1 MTHTDFFDHFD
12 AHFSNLTDPRLDRKQ
27 RHSLRDIL
35 LLTIL
40 GVICGADSWTD
51 IELFGKSRQEELKN
65 ILSLPNGIPSHD
77 TLGRVCGLLNPKQ
90 LEASF
95 LSWIHS
101 LVTLSDGELVAIDG
115 KTLRRSHDR
124 SSGVNAIHMVSA
136 WASDNA
142 VVLGQIKTD
151 DKSNEITAIP
161 ALLAKLN
168 IQGCTVSIDA
178 MGCQKA
184 IAQQIREQQG
194 HYLLAL
200 KGNQST
206 LHDDVKLFIESTL
219 LKADANKVLDYV
231 QTHDKGH
238 GRIERRQAWVTD
250 QIDWLKTRHP
260 DWIDLQAIGMIE
272 SVRYVNNQA
281 SVERRFYISSGSA
294 KATEFLQAT
303 RQHWSIENQLHWV
316 LDVSFNEDQ
325 CRVRSGYAAEN
336 LAVIRHIA
344 INLLKQEPSKLSIR
358 AKRRKA
364 GWDHK
369 FLCKVLTA
377 NKF

>member
-1 MTHTDFFDHFD
+1 M
-12 AHFSNLTDPRLDRKQ
+12 
-27 RHSLRDIL
+27 
-35 LLTIL
+35 
-40 GVICGADSWTD
+40 
-51 IELFGKSRQEELKN
+51 
-65 ILSLPNGIPSHD
+65 
-77 TLGRVCGLLNPKQ
+77 
-90 LEASF
+90 
-95 LSWIHS
+95 
-101 LVTLSDGELVAIDG
+101 
-115 KTLRRSHDR
+115 
-124 SSGVNAIHMVSA
+124 SA

-142 VVLGQIKTD
+142 FVLGQIKTD
-151 DKSNEITAIP
+151 DKSNEIKAIP

-168 IQGCTVSIDA
+168 IHGCTVSIDA

-206 LHDDVKLFIESTL
+206 LHDDVKLLIESTL
-219 LKADANKVLDYV
+219 PKVDANKVFDYL
-231 QTHDKGH
+231 QTHDKGY

-316 LDVSFNEDQ
+316 LDVRFNEDQ
-325 CRVRSGYAAEN
+325 
-336 LAVIRHIA
+336 
-344 INLLKQEPSKLSIR
+344 
-358 AKRRKA
+358 
-364 GWDHK
+364 W
-369 FLCKVLTA
+369 
-377 NKF
+377 

>member
-12 AHFSNLTDPRLDRKQ
+12 AHFSNLTDPRLDRKK

-90 LEASF
+90 LEAGF

-200 KGNQST
+200 KGNQGT
-206 LHDDVKLFIESTL
+206 LHDDVKLFIESTI
-219 LKADANKVLDYV
+219 LKADANKVFDYV

-250 QIDWLKTRHP
+250 QIEWLKTRHP

-325 CRVRSGYAAEN
+325 CRVRSGYAAETW
-336 LAVIRHIA
+336 LSFDTW
-344 INLLKQEPSKLSIR
+344 PSIY
-358 AKRRKA
+358 
-364 GWDHK
+364 
-369 FLCKVLTA
+369 
-377 NKF
+377 

>member
-1 MTHTDFFDHFD
+1 MF
-12 AHFSNLTDPRLDRKQ
+12 
-27 RHSLRDIL
+27 
-35 LLTIL
+35 
-40 GVICGADSWTD
+40 
-51 IELFGKSRQEELKN
+51 
-65 ILSLPNGIPSHD
+65 
-77 TLGRVCGLLNPKQ
+77 
-90 LEASF
+90 
-95 LSWIHS
+95 
-101 LVTLSDGELVAIDG
+101 
-115 KTLRRSHDR
+115 
-124 SSGVNAIHMVSA
+124 
-136 WASDNA
+136 
-142 VVLGQIKTD
+142 
-151 DKSNEITAIP
+151 
-161 ALLAKLN
+161 
-168 IQGCTVSIDA
+168 
-178 MGCQKA
+178 
-184 IAQQIREQQG
+184 
-194 HYLLAL
+194 
-200 KGNQST
+200 
-206 LHDDVKLFIESTL
+206 
-219 LKADANKVLDYV
+219 DYV

-250 QIDWLKTRHP
+250 QIEWLKTRHP

-336 LAVIRHIA
+336 LAVIRHMA

-369 FLCKVLTA
+369 FLCKVLGGVNNHKSQMTELT
-377 NKF
+377 KYSMD